1 MKSIEDKVFGFLKYD
16 CDWERMYSITMFG
29 KEIDVYLSVTGEED
43 EEIQDTQRSAFLQ
56 FEDNKNRIIKSSEEK
71 LLEYYIENY
80 EKIANMISDDKIEK
94 VLPKV
99 STIEELGKIM
109 EPTMIVFQRNYD
121 HNINKFGIALGCEW
135 DDEAGIGIKFKNG
148 EIVAI
153 GSDDIILGL

>member
-1 MKSIEDKVFGFLKYD
+1 MKSIEDKVFGLLKYD
-16 CDWERMYSITMFG
+16 CDWERMYSITMFN
-29 KEIDVYLSVTGEED
+29 KETDVYLSVTGEKD

-56 FEDNKNRIIKSSEEK
+56 FEDNKNRIIKDSEEK
-71 LLEYYIENY
+71 LLEYYVQNY
-80 EKIANMISDDKIEK
+80 EKLANRISNDKIEE

-135 DDEAGIGIKFKNG
+135 DDEAGMGIKFKNG
-148 EIVAI
+148 EIVEV